1 MISISSSS
9 QTLSGTVELPK
20 SKSIYNRYLVLK
32 AIHPELKLDI
42 HPDSDDTKVLAD
54 GLSQTSGTVH
64 VRHAGT
70 AMRFLTTYFASTPNV
85 AVVLTGSERM
95 QERPISA
102 LVSTLNKAGAEISY
116 LEKEGFPPLKIK
128 GQKLNPTNMD
138 IDCATSSQYATSILL
153 CCSKFGSSF
162 TLNLT
167 GEVVSAGYIDST
179 LDVLKKVGYSVE
191 LDGNTIKVETPK
203 KIKSNISVESD
214 WSGAS
219 YFYSALAMAK
229 SGEMTFRNLNIDSI
243 QPDHL
248 TAEIFKPFGLETTQ
262 LGSDLKIKKVKVEL
276 PTTYVAD
283 LINTPDL
290 AQTLVVCLVGLKIK
304 FKLTGLQTLAHKE
317 TNRLEALQIE
327 LLKLGV
333 DAQISQNSVSVLEF
347 PETFNL
353 ASIKTYHD
361 HRMAMAFAGLGVIRN
376 VKIED
381 AEVVSKSFPDFWNQL
396 KNIGIVMSITS

>member
-1 MISISSSS
+1 MISISPSS
-9 QTLSGTVELPK
+9 QTLSGIVELPK

-32 AIHPELKLDI
+32 AIHPELKLDTQ
-42 HPDSDDTKVLAD
+42 PDSDDTKVLEE
-54 GLSQTSGTVH
+54 GLSQTGGTVH

-116 LEKEGFPPLKIK
+116 LEKKGFPPLKIK
-128 GQKLNPTNMD
+128 GQKLNPIRMD
-138 IDCATSSQYATSILL
+138 IDCTTSSQYATSILL
-153 CCSKFGSSF
+153 CSSRFGSSF

-179 LDVLKKVGYSVE
+179 LDVLKNVGYSVE
-191 LDGNTIKVETPK
+191 LDGNTIKVEIPK

-219 YFYSALAMAK
+219 YFYSALAMAI
-229 SGEMTFRNLNIDSI
+229 SGEMCLKNLNIDSI

-248 TAEIFKPFGLETTQ
+248 TAEIFKPFGVETTQ
-262 LGSDLKIKKVKVEL
+262 LGTDLSIKKINVEL

-290 AQTLVVCLVGLKIK
+290 AQTLVACLVGLKIK
-304 FKLTGLQTLAHKE
+304 FKLTGLQTLVHKE
-317 TNRLEALQIE
+317 TNRLEALQVE
-327 LLKLGV
+327 LFKLGV
-333 DAQISQNSVSVLEF
+333 VAQISENSISVVEF
-347 PETFNL
+347 PKVFNL
-353 ASIKTYHD
+353 AIIKTYND
-361 HRMAMAFAGLGVIRN
+361 HRMAMAFAALGVISN
-376 VKIED
+376 VEIED
-381 AEVVSKSFPDFWNQL
+381 TEVVSKSFPDFWNQL
-396 KNIGIVMSITS
+396 KNIGIVMSVTS